1 MTAGLPPRLLETLAM
16 VRRAHGEI
24 VVLTGAG
31 ISAESGI
38 PTFRGADGFWRAGSV
53 HYQPEELA
61 TFAAFAR
68 MPAVLWGWYLY
79 RRRMCTVAQPNAAH
93 RALVD
98 LERAVGDR
106 FVLATQ
112 NVDGL
117 HLRAGHDP
125 ERVFEVHGSLHRM
138 RCMAECSPPQPIP
151 LALGAD
157 WPKDHVPE
165 DEASLLLLHCER
177 CGAWLRP
184 HVLWFDEY
192 YDEEYYRYE
201 SAQRAVADAA
211 LLLVI
216 GTSGATNLPTRM
228 VELAHERDI
237 PLVVVNLDPSPYSD
251 LAQRTAQG
259 AFVQGTATERV
270 PEIVRALIG

>member
-1 MTAGLPPRLLETLAM
+1 MTEAIPARLLATLAAA
-16 VRRAHGEI
+16 RRGHGEI

-53 HYQPEELA
+53 NYKPEELA
-61 TFAAFAR
+61 TFAAFSR

-79 RRRMCTVAQPNAAH
+79 RRQMCVQAAPNAAH
-93 RALVD
+93 HALVQ
-98 LERAVGDR
+98 LERAFGER
-106 FVLATQ
+106 FLLATQ
-112 NVDGL
+112 NIDGL

-138 RCMAECSPPQPIP
+138 RCMAECSPPVPIP
-151 LALGAD
+151 EGLGAA
-157 WPKDHVPE
+157 WPKDHIPE
-165 DEASLLLLHCER
+165 DEGELLALHCER

-201 SAQRAVADAA
+201 SAQRAVVAA
-211 LLLVI
+211 AVLLVI

-228 VELAHERDI
+228 VELARDHRVPI
-237 PLVVVNLDPSPYSD
+237 VVANLDPSPYSAV
-251 LAQRTAQG
+251 AQGTLHG
-259 AFVQGTATERV
+259 AFVQGSATARV

>member
-1 MTAGLPPRLLETLAM
+1 MTAGLTPRLLATLANA
-16 VRRAHGEI
+16 RRAPGEI

-53 HYQPEELA
+53 NYHPEELA
-61 TFAAFAR
+61 TFAAFSR
-68 MPAVLWGWYLY
+68 MPAVLWGWYLH
-79 RRRMCTVAQPNAAH
+79 RRRICANATPNAAH
-93 RALVD
+93 QALVD
-98 LERAVGDR
+98 LERSFGDR
-106 FVLATQ
+106 FLLVTQ

-117 HLRAGHDP
+117 HLRAGHDQ
-125 ERVFEVHGSLHRM
+125 ERVLEVHGSLHRM
-138 RCMAECSPPQPIP
+138 RCMAECSPPRPIP
-151 LALGAD
+151 ADLGAD
-157 WPKDHVPE
+157 WSPDHVPE
-165 DEASLLLLHCER
+165 DEGSLLSLHCER

-216 GTSGATNLPTRM
+216 GTSGATNLPSRM
-228 VELAHERDI
+228 VELAHERDVPI
-237 PLVVVNLDPSPYSD
+237 VVVNLDPSPYSAIA
-251 LAQRTAQG
+251 LRTKEG
-259 AFVQGTATERV
+259 AFVQGTATAHV
-270 PEIVRALIG
+270 PELVRALIG